1 MGENGAAETAVCDS
15 TPEPSGEPASFDE
28 AVSRC
33 RKFNNLL
40 FYEKNVTVRI
50 AMPIHLKDPQNKT
63 NNQRKTK
70 NSQALDFTNPFRSTT
85 SSHFDQQTGVL
96 IGYYPRYRLKLR

>member
-40 FYEKNVTVRI
+40 FYEKNVTVRL
-50 AMPIHLKDPQNKT
+50 AMPIHLKDPKNKT
-63 NNQRKTK
+63 HNQTK
-70 NSQALDFTNPFRSTT
+70 NKKLPSTWFHKPT
-85 SSHFDQQTGVL
+85 PIYHLNTF
-96 IGYYPRYRLKLR
+96 

>member
-40 FYEKNVTVRI
+40 FYEKNVTVRL
-50 AMPIHLKDPQNKT
+50 AMPIHLKDPKNKT
-63 NNQRKTK
+63 NNQTK
-70 NSQALDFTNPFRSTT
+70 NKKLPSTWFHKPT
-85 SSHFDQQTGVL
+85 PIYHLNTF
-96 IGYYPRYRLKLR
+96 